1 MLLHCFQ
8 RNPEGI
14 LDNQGGEKS
23 WLPPSRS
30 DLPEARDHLA
40 GQGIGPQGGDQAEQG
55 NAGVPEFDGLRAR
68 LFHNDMGIW

>member
-14 LDNQGGEKS
+14 LDTQRGRKVFS
-23 WLPPSRS
+23 PPRS

-40 GQGIGPQGGDQAEQG
+40 GQGVGPNRGDQADQG
-55 NAGVPEFDGLRAR
+55 DSGVPEFDGLRAR
-68 LFHNDMGIW
+68 LFHNDIGIW